1 MTLEMVLMGDVASVG
16 GGGGVGFVGGDEI
29 SGLLE
34 VFLDSFGWIVEE
46 DKKNKELVFAIDGF
60 LWKGRK

>member
-1 MTLEMVLMGDVASVG
+1 MMLEMVLMGDVVLVR

-34 VFLDSFGWIVEE
+34 IFLGSFRWIIEE
-46 DKKNKELVFAIDGF
+46 DKKNKELVFAVNGF
-60 LWKGRK
+60 L